1 MDEQELYMALLTVYE
16 NNFRGLHWKL
26 SGHNFNNNHTRFGD
40 YYEQLGTY
48 LDETAEQ
55 MIIQG
60 KTPISSSRALDILNQ
75 DNISAILIDMSLD
88 YTGDEANRAAAMM
101 FEQLHG
107 HALSLATS
115 DSIPADTADVYMDHA
130 KYYSIEGKYKL
141 ARALQIK
148 AEQSPATPA
157 PGVTE
162 EPMNEE

>member
-1 MDEQELYMALLTVYE
+1 MNEQELYMALLTIYE

-26 SGHNFNNNHTRFGD
+26 SGHNFNNNHTRFSD
-40 YYEQLGTY
+40 YYEQLGTF

-60 KTPISSSRALDILNQ
+60 MTPVSSSRALDILNQ
-75 DNISAILIDMSLD
+75 TDVNAILVDMSLD
-88 YTGDEANRAAAMM
+88 YTGDEANRAALMM

-115 DSIPADTADVYMDHA
+115 DDIPADTADVYMDHA

-141 ARALQIK
+141 ARFMIK
-148 AEQSPATPA
+148 KAPEPTPA
-157 PGVTE
+157 PGVSE
-162 EPMNEE
+162 APLNEED